1 MKKILSIIGARPQF
15 IKAAAVSREIGRRKG
30 LTEVIIHTGQHF
42 DHNMS
47 QVFFEQMQIP
57 EPDYNLGIHSLPHG
71 AMTGR
76 MLERAEEVM
85 LKEDPDWVMV
95 YGDTN
100 STLAGALAAKKI
112 GLPVAHVEAGLRSFN
127 MTMPEE
133 INRILTDR
141 IADLLFCPTQTA
153 LDNLEREGFDHFD
166 KRVLLT
172 GDVMYDAYL
181 HFSDLRK
188 APTGLKLPDK
198 FGLVTLHRAENT
210 DQPETLKQI
219 VEALNEIA
227 EELPL
232 VLPIHPRTFKVINH
246 SKLPAMSNKI
256 LVIEPMSYLEV
267 LYLLEKCFLVLTDS
281 GGLQKEAYFAERPC
295 ITLRTETEWTELAEA
310 GYNQVAGTRKEA
322 IIKAFRGFV
331 RKKPEFTSGL
341 YGIGN
346 AAKMIADAF
355 LQPEL

>member
-1 MKKILSIIGARPQF
+1 MKKILTIIGARPQF
-15 IKAAAVSREIGRRKG
+15 IKAAAVSKEIAQREG
-30 LTEVIIHTGQHF
+30 LKEVIIHTGQHF

-47 QVFFEQMQIP
+47 QVFFEQMKIP
-57 EPDYNLGIHSLPHG
+57 TPSYNLGIHSLPHG

-112 GLPVAHVEAGLRSFN
+112 GLPVAHIEAGLRSFN

-141 IADLLFCPTQTA
+141 IADLLFCPTQKA
-153 LDNLEREGFDHFD
+153 LDNLKREGFEHFEN
-166 KRVLLT
+166 RTLLT

-181 HFSDLRK
+181 YFSDMRR
-188 APTGLKLPDK
+188 APFGIELPEE

-210 DQPETLKQI
+210 DQPETLLEI
-219 VEALNEIA
+219 VESLNEIA
-227 EELPL
+227 GSLSL
-232 VLPIHPRTFKVINH
+232 VLPIHPRTFKVLSQTH
-246 SKLPAMSNKI
+246 LPPLHANIK
-256 LVIEPMSYLEV
+256 VIEPVSYLEI
-267 LYLLEKCFLVLTDS
+267 LYLLEKCQLVLTDS

-295 ITLRTETEWTELAEA
+295 ITLRNETEWTELVEE
-310 GYNQVAGTRKEA
+310 GYNKVAGTQKKN
-322 IIKAFRGFV
+322 ILDAFTEFLHKV
-331 RKKPEFTSGL
+331 PEFSSGL
-341 YGIGN
+341 YGLGN
-346 AAKMIADAF
+346 AASLIADAF
-355 LQPEL
+355 LYHEE

>member
-1 MKKILSIIGARPQF
+1 MKKILTIIGARPQF
-15 IKAAAVSREIGRRKG
+15 IKAAAVSREIARREG
-30 LTEVIIHTGQHF
+30 LQEVIVHTGQHF

-57 EPDYNLGIHSLPHG
+57 EPTYNLGIHSLPHG

-85 LKEDPDWVMV
+85 LREDPDWVMV

-112 GLPVAHVEAGLRSFN
+112 GLPLAHVEAGLRSFN

-166 KRVLLT
+166 NRVLLT

-181 HFSDLRK
+181 HFSDMRK
-188 APTGLKLPDK
+188 APKEKLPKK

-210 DQPETLKQI
+210 DQPGTLKQI
-219 VEALNEIA
+219 IEALNKISEK
-227 EELPL
+227 LPL
-232 VLPIHPRTFKVINH
+232 VLPIHPRTFKVMSH
-246 SKLPAMSNKI
+246 SNLPELNKNI
-256 LVIEPMSYLEV
+256 TIMEPVSYLEII
-267 LYLLEKCFLVLTDS
+267 YLLEKCQLVLTDS

-295 ITLRTETEWTELAEA
+295 ITLRNETEWTELVEA
-310 GYNQVAGTRKEA
+310 GYNKLSGTKKNDIIDAFGKFFKE
-322 IIKAFRGFV
+322 
-331 RKKPEFTSGL
+331 KPEFNSGL

-346 AAKMIADAF
+346 AAGMIADAF
-355 LQPEL
+355 QQADL

>member
-1 MKKILSIIGARPQF
+1 MKKILTIIGARPQF
-15 IKAAAVSREIGRRKG
+15 IKAAAVSREIARREG
-30 LTEVIIHTGQHF
+30 LQEVIVHTGQHF

-57 EPDYNLGIHSLPHG
+57 EPAYNLGIHSLPHG

-85 LKEDPDWVMV
+85 LREDPDWVMV

-100 STLAGALAAKKI
+100 STLAGALAAKKT

-127 MTMPEE
+127 MSMPEE

-153 LDNLEREGFDHFD
+153 LDNLEREGFDHFES
-166 KRVLLT
+166 RVLLT

-188 APTGLKLPDK
+188 APKNMKLPK
-198 FGLVTLHRAENT
+198 EFGLVTLHRAENT
-210 DQPETLKQI
+210 DQPATLKQI

-227 EELPL
+227 DQLPL
-232 VLPIHPRTFKVINH
+232 VLPVHPRTFKVMNH
-246 SKLPAMSNKI
+246 SKLPALNKNI
-256 LVIEPMSYLEV
+256 IISEPLSYLEM
-267 LYLLEKCFLVLTDS
+267 LYLLEKCQLVLTDS

-295 ITLRTETEWTELAEA
+295 ITLRNETEWTELVEA
-310 GYNQVAGTRKEA
+310 GYNIVAGSKKKN
-322 IIKAFRGFV
+322 IYKAFSQFSKER
-331 RKKPEFTSGL
+331 PEFSAGL

-346 AAKMIADAF
+346 AAGMIADAF
-355 LQPEL
+355 QQADL

>member
-1 MKKILSIIGARPQF
+1 MKKILTIIGARPQF
-15 IKAAAVSREIGRRKG
+15 IKAAAVSREIARRKG
-30 LTEVIIHTGQHF
+30 LKEVIVHTGQHF

-47 QVFFEQMQIP
+47 QVFFEQMHIP
-57 EPDYNLGIHSLPHG
+57 EPAYNLAIHNLPHG

-85 LKEDPDWVMV
+85 LKENPDWVMV

-127 MTMPEE
+127 MAMPEE

-141 IADLLFCPTQTA
+141 IADLLFCPSQVA

-166 KRVLLT
+166 NRVLLT

-181 HFSDLRK
+181 HFSDMRK
-188 APTGLKLPDK
+188 APKKLKLPAK

-210 DQPETLKQI
+210 DQPETLKEI

-227 EELPL
+227 AEFPL
-232 VLPIHPRTFKVINH
+232 VLPIHPRTFNVLNH
-246 SKLPAMSNKI
+246 TDVPNLIESI
-256 LVIEPMSYLEV
+256 TVIEPVSYLEI
-267 LYLLEKCFLVLTDS
+267 LYLLEKSHMVLTDS

-295 ITLRTETEWTELAEA
+295 ITLRKETEWTELVDA
-310 GYNQVAGTRKEA
+310 GYNLVSGTSKKAIVEA
-322 IIKAFRGFV
+322 FDMLN
-331 RKKPEFTSGL
+331 KKRPEFTSGL

-346 AAKMIADAF
+346 AAAIIADAF

>member
-1 MKKILSIIGARPQF
+1 MKKILTIIGARPQF
-15 IKAAAVSREIGRRKG
+15 IKAAAVSREIASRDG
-30 LTEVIIHTGQHF
+30 LQEVIVHTGQHF

-57 EPDYNLGIHSLPHG
+57 APAYNLGIHSLPHG

-85 LKEDPDWVMV
+85 LHEEPDWVMV

-127 MTMPEE
+127 MNMPEE

-141 IADLLFCPTQTA
+141 ISDLLFCPTQVA
-153 LDNLEREGFDHFD
+153 LENLDREGFDHFD
-166 KRVLLT
+166 SRVLLT

-181 HFSDLRK
+181 HFSDFRK
-188 APTGLKLPDK
+188 APENLSLPK
-198 FGLVTLHRAENT
+198 QFGLVTLHRAENT
-210 DQPETLKQI
+210 DQPGTLNQI
-219 VEALNEIA
+219 IEALNLIA
-227 EELPL
+227 DHLPL
-232 VLPIHPRTFKVINH
+232 LLPIHPRTFKIINH
-246 SKLPAMSNKI
+246 SKLPPLHKSI
-256 LVIEPMSYLEV
+256 HIIEPVSYLEIIF
-267 LYLLEKCFLVLTDS
+267 LLEKCQMVLTDS

-295 ITLRTETEWTELAEA
+295 ITLRNETEWTELAEA
-310 GYNQVAGTRKEA
+310 GYNKVAGTQRES
-322 IIKAFRGFV
+322 IIKAFNDFENNKPSFV
-331 RKKPEFTSGL
+331 SGL

-346 AAKMIADAF
+346 AAATIADAF
-355 LQPEL
+355 QQTEL

>member
-1 MKKILSIIGARPQF
+1 MKKILTIIGARPQF
-15 IKAAAVSREIGRRKG
+15 IKAAAVSREIARCKG
-30 LTEVIIHTGQHF
+30 LREVIIHTGQHF

-57 EPDYNLGIHSLPHG
+57 EPTYNLGIHSLPHG

-85 LKEDPDWVMV
+85 LKENPDWVMV

-127 MTMPEE
+127 MNMPEE

-141 IADLLFCPTQTA
+141 IADLLFCPTQVS
-153 LDNLEREGFDHFD
+153 LDNLEREGFDHLD
-166 KRVLLT
+166 NRVLLT

-181 HFSDLRK
+181 HFSDMRR
-188 APTGLKLPDK
+188 APESLQLPAK

-210 DQPETLKQI
+210 DQPETLREI
-219 VEALNEIA
+219 VEALNAIA
-227 EELPL
+227 AKLPL
-232 VLPIHPRTFKVINH
+232 ILPIHPRTFKVFNH
-246 SKLPAMSNKI
+246 AHILPLSKNI
-256 LVIEPMSYLEV
+256 TVIEPVSYLEI
-267 LYLLEKCFLVLTDS
+267 LYLLEKSHMVLTDS

-295 ITLRTETEWTELAEA
+295 ITLRKETEWTELVDA
-310 GYNQVAGTRKEA
+310 GYNLVAGTRKEA
-322 IIKAFRGFV
+322 IVEAFRKLNNY
-331 RKKPEFTSGL
+331 RPTFTSGF

-346 AAKMIADAF
+346 AATMIADAF

>member
-1 MKKILSIIGARPQF
+1 MKKILTIIGARPQF
-15 IKAAAVSREIGRRKG
+15 IKAAAVSREIARREG
-30 LTEVIIHTGQHF
+30 LREVIVHTGQHF

-57 EPDYNLGIHSLPHG
+57 APAYNLGIHSLPHG

-85 LKEDPDWVMV
+85 LREDPDWVMV

-127 MTMPEE
+127 MSMPEE

-153 LDNLEREGFDHFD
+153 LENLDREGFEHFES
-166 KRVLLT
+166 RVLLT

-188 APTGLKLPDK
+188 APKNLKLPKK

-210 DQPETLKQI
+210 DQPATLKQI
-219 VEALNEIA
+219 VEALNQIA
-227 EELPL
+227 VQLPL
-232 VLPIHPRTFKVINH
+232 VLPVHPRTFKVLNH
-246 SKLPAMSNKI
+246 SKLPAMHKNITVS
-256 LVIEPMSYLEV
+256 EPVSYLEI
-267 LYLLEKCFLVLTDS
+267 LYLLEKCQMVLTDS

-295 ITLRTETEWTELAEA
+295 ITLRNETEWTELAEA
-310 GYNQVAGTRKEA
+310 GYNIVAGSSKKNIYA
-322 IIKAFRGFV
+322 AFQRFSNSMP
-331 RKKPEFTSGL
+331 KFNAGL

-346 AAKMIADAF
+346 AAGMIADAF
-355 LQPEL
+355 QQTEL

>member
-1 MKKILSIIGARPQF
+1 MKKILTIIGARPQF
-15 IKAAAVSREIGRRKG
+15 IKAAAVSREISRREG
-30 LTEVIIHTGQHF
+30 LQEVIVHTGQHF

-57 EPDYNLGIHSLPHG
+57 EPSYNLGIHSLPHG

-85 LKEDPDWVMV
+85 LREDPDWVMV

-127 MTMPEE
+127 MSMPEE

-141 IADLLFCPTQTA
+141 IADLLFCPTQVA
-153 LDNLEREGFDHFD
+153 LDNLDREGFDHFES
-166 KRVLLT
+166 RVLLT

-181 HFSDLRK
+181 HFSDMRK
-188 APTGLKLPDK
+188 APKNLKLPKK

-210 DQPETLKQI
+210 DQHGTLQQI
-219 VEALNEIA
+219 VEALNDIA
-227 EELPL
+227 DHLPL
-232 VLPIHPRTFKVINH
+232 LLPIHPRTFKVMNH
-246 SKLPAMSNKI
+246 SKLPKLNANI
-256 LVIEPMSYLEV
+256 TITEPVSYLEI
-267 LYLLEKCFLVLTDS
+267 LFLLEKCQIVLTDS

-295 ITLRTETEWTELAEA
+295 ITLRNETEWTELAEA
-310 GYNQVAGTRKEA
+310 GYNKVAGTKKKS
-322 IIKAFRGFV
+322 IIKAFTDFQ
-331 RKKPEFTSGL
+331 KSKPQFASGL

-346 AAKMIADAF
+346 AAGMIADAF
-355 LQPEL
+355 QQTEL